1 MDSAFLFPFLTW
13 GPGRAGPS
21 SAEEMSSRLVMLPFL
36 STEVQKDHV
45 AHSRATVSEAGLRE
59 GPRWEAALRRK
70 GQLNWILQD
79 E

>member
-1 MDSAFLFPFLTW
+1 
-13 GPGRAGPS
+13 
-21 SAEEMSSRLVMLPFL
+21 MLPFL

-45 AHSRATVSEAGLRE
+45 ARSRATVSEAGLGE